1 MSDAAP
7 VSTLLEVAGALG
19 SQPTNNNAIGTH
31 QQYDHREARKAQGNL
46 MEKKQGNANEQKSIY
61 YENLVRE
68 YEGDN
73 ERSYFYYKAE

>member
-1 MSDAAP
+1 MSWR
-7 VSTLLEVAGALG
+7 VLCFQRENYLYLQSNET
-19 SQPTNNNAIGTH
+19 IHTH

-73 ERSYFYYKAE
+73 ERSYFYYKEE